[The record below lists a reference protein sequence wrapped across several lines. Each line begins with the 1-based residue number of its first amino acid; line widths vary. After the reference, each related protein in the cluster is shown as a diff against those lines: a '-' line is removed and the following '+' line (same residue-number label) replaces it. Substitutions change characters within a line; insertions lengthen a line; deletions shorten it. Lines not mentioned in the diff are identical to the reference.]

1 MMPLANRDHELRA
14 CLNLAQ
20 QSTDYCIVLI
30 SGSSGIGKTFLL
42 DHFESRCPSNTLVI
56 RLDLQSIIAP
66 DYLFGQ
72 IIRELQVFSKSH
84 HQDMC
89 EFNRFDIALRMV
101 APPHIAIS
109 KNYILSGSL
118 DANIVMPTNSIS
130 PFMLSNTL
138 NSFFQDL
145 CEYLERVEKLL
156 ILAIDKFNDSQGEIV
171 SWLSGGWLPEIKRS
185 NNVRLILS
193 GQESLE
199 ENSQWERHCKRFH
212 LDAIHD
218 PQQWENFTKELG
230 LEYSSAHVE
239 GLVRIIKG
247 SPQQLA
253 CHFHQDA
260 ETLNAERRMK

>member
-1 MMPLANRDHELRA
+1 MALANRDHELKA

-42 DHFESRCPSNTLVI
+42 DHFESQCPSNALVI

-66 DYLFGQ
+66 DYLFSQ
-72 IIRELQVFSKSH
+72 IIRELQVFSKSQ

-89 EFNRFDIALRMV
+89 EFNRFEKAQELASPQV
-101 APPHIAIS
+101 AIS
-109 KNYILSGSL
+109 NNYISGSL
-118 DANIVMPTNSIS
+118 DANIVMPTNSAS
-130 PFMLSNTL
+130 PYILSRTL
-138 NSFFQDL
+138 NFFFQDL
-145 CEYLERVEKLL
+145 CEYLEHVEKLL
-156 ILAIDKFNDSQGEIV
+156 ILAIDKFNDSQSDIV
-171 SWLSGGWLPEIKRS
+171 SWLDGGWLPEIKRS

-193 GQESLE
+193 GQKSLE

-218 PQQWENFTKELG
+218 PQKWENFTKELG
-230 LEYSSAHVE
+230 LEHSSAHVE

-247 SPQQLA
+247 SPQALGY
-253 CHFHQDA
+253 HFHQDA
-260 ETLNAERRMK
+260 ERRMK